1 MKEKDRYIVYTEG
14 GIVKK
19 DEGILFLKKNYLNTD
34 NKKEASKHYNYL
46 KKIGL
51 EPYFEEKK
59 VKIYVT
65 KEKKE
70 KWELWLQKK
79 NIK

>member
-14 GIVKK
+14 GVIKK
-19 DEGILFLKKNYLNTD
+19 GMEILFLKKNYLNTD

-51 EPYFEEKK
+51 EPYFEGKK
-59 VKIYVT
+59 IKIYVT
-65 KEKKE
+65 KEKR
-70 KWELWLQKK
+70 KK
-79 NIK
+79 